1 MDGETRS
8 AAGNS
13 SAAQAVR
20 NQRDGLRSARV
31 VVGTGSGWRLATSA
45 VLLIG

>member
-31 VVGTGSGWRLATSA
+31 VVGTGG
-45 VLLIG
+45 VVGDLLPLLFC